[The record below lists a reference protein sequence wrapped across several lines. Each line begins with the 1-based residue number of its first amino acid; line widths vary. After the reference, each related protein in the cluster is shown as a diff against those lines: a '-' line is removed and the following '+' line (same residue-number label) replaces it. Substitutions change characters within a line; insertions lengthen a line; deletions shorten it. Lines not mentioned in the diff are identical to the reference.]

1 MSREKRRKSNYHGG
15 FEMSKI
21 AVTGD
26 DAIAQAAKLVN
37 PDVVAAYPI
46 TPQTIIVERFSDF
59 VADGEVDTEF
69 VCVESEHSA
78 MSACIGASTA
88 GGRVFTS
95 SASAGLMLMYEI
107 LQIASSS
114 RTPIVCA
121 IANRAISGPINI
133 HGEQTDQLLFR
144 DSGWISQFAETN
156 QEAYDQT
163 IMAFKIGEH
172 PEVLLPVAVGIDGFI
187 LSHAIEGVE
196 PVTRELVSD
205 FLGGERKSILR
216 LDPDNPV
223 SIGLL
228 HLQDY
233 YMEARAQ
240 VRDAQQRSK
249 QIIIDTFKDWQKL
262 TGREYNPIESYQMD
276 DAEYAFVTM
285 GSGAG
290 NARTAIDELRA
301 NGEKVGLIK
310 VRVYRPWF
318 GNEFSTLTKNIKGI
332 ISVERAHS
340 FGSPGGILGQDVKST
355 LFDSKQ
361 TPYMAEYCYG
371 LGGRDCLVKE
381 WTEIYNRSIQGFNE
395 GENLPYFWWGV
406 RE

>member
-1 MSREKRRKSNYHGG
+1 
-15 FEMSKI
+15 MSKI

-107 LQIASSS
+107 IQIASSS

-121 IANRAISGPINI
+121 VANRAISGPINI

-187 LSHAIEGVE
+187 LSHAIEGIE
-196 PVTRELVSD
+196 PVTKDSVYN
-205 FLGGERKSILR
+205 FLGGERKSTLR

-249 QIIIDTFKDWQKL
+249 QVIIDTFNEWKNL
-262 TGREYNPIESYQMD
+262 TGRQYNPVESYKMD

-301 NGEKVGLIK
+301 KGEKVGLIK

-318 GNEFSTLTKNIKGI
+318 GEEFSNLTKNVKGVI
-332 ISVERAHS
+332 TVERAHS

-355 LFDSKQ
+355 LFDAKQ
-361 TPYMAEYCYG
+361 TPYVAEYCYG

-381 WTEIYNRSIQGFNE
+381 WVEIYNRSKQSFSE
-395 GENLPYFWWGV
+395 GKSLPYFWWGV

>member
-1 MSREKRRKSNYHGG
+1 MTRV
-15 FEMSKI
+15 

-26 DAIAQAAKLVN
+26 DAIALAAKAVN

-78 MSACIGASTA
+78 MSACVGASTA

-95 SASAGLMLMYEI
+95 SASAGIMLMYEI
-107 LQIASSS
+107 IQIASSS
-114 RTPIVCA
+114 RTPIVMA
-121 IANRAISGPINI
+121 LANRAISGPINI

-144 DSGWISQFAETN
+144 DSGWISFFSETN
-156 QEAYDQT
+156 QEAHDQT

-187 LSHAIEGVE
+187 ISHAIEGIE
-196 PVTRELVSD
+196 PVSREMAMK
-205 FLGGERKSILR
+205 FLGGERKADLK
-216 LDPDNPV
+216 LDTDNPI

-228 HLQDY
+228 HLPDY

-240 VRDAQQRSK
+240 VRDAQMRAK
-249 QIIIDTFKDWQKL
+249 NIILKTFNEWNEL
-262 TGREYNPIESYQMD
+262 TGREYKPIESYMLK
-276 DAEYAFVTM
+276 DAEYAYITM

-290 NARTAIDELRA
+290 NARTAVDELRLK
-301 NGEKVGLIK
+301 GEKVGLIK
-310 VRVYRPWF
+310 IRVIRPWF
-318 GNEFSTLTKNIKGI
+318 GEQFNELAKNLKGI

-340 FGSPGGILGQDVKST
+340 FGSPGGMLGQDIKSA
-355 LFDSKQ
+355 LFDAKL
-361 TPYMAEYCYG
+361 TPNIAEYCYG

-381 WTEIYNRSIQGFNE
+381 WKEIYNRSKKAFQE
-395 GENLPYFWWGV
+395 GKNLPYYWWGL

>member
-1 MSREKRRKSNYHGG
+1 MSR
-15 FEMSKI
+15 I

-26 DAIAQAAKLVN
+26 DAIAEAAKLVN

-59 VADGEVDTEF
+59 VADGEVDTEY

-95 SASAGLMLMYEI
+95 TASAGLMLMYEI
-107 LQIASSS
+107 VQIASSS
-114 RTPIVCA
+114 RTPIVMA
-121 IANRAISGPINI
+121 LANRAISGPINI
-133 HGEQTDQLLFR
+133 HGEQTDQLLIR
-144 DSGWISQFAETN
+144 DSGWISMFAETN

-187 LSHAIEGVE
+187 VSHAIEGIV
-196 PVTRELVSD
+196 PTTREFVSS
-205 FLGGERKSILR
+205 FLGGNRKSALR

-233 YMEARAQ
+233 YFEARAQ
-240 VRDAQQRSK
+240 VREAQQRSK
-249 QIIIDTFKDWQKL
+249 QVIVDTFKEWHNLQ
-262 TGREYNPIESYQMD
+262 GREYHPIEGYMMD
-276 DAEYAFVTM
+276 DADYAFVTM

-290 NARTAIDELRA
+290 NARTAVDELRA
-301 NGEKVGLIK
+301 QGEKVGLIK

-318 GNEFSTLTKNIKGI
+318 GEEFTNLTKNLKGV

-340 FGSPGGILGQDVKST
+340 FGSPGGILGQDVKSS
-355 LFDSKQ
+355 LFNAKQ
-361 TPYMAEYCYG
+361 TPNIAEYCYG

-381 WTEIYNRSIQGFNE
+381 WKEIYNRSKQGFLE
-395 GENLPYFWWGV
+395 GKSLPYYWWGV

>member
-1 MSREKRRKSNYHGG
+1 MSR
-15 FEMSKI
+15 I

-26 DAIAQAAKLVN
+26 DAIAQAAKVVN

-95 SASAGLMLMYEI
+95 SASAGIMLMFEI
-107 LQIASSS
+107 LQIAASS
-114 RTPIVCA
+114 RTPIVMA
-121 IANRAISGPINI
+121 VANRAISGPINI

-144 DSGWISQFAETN
+144 DSGWISIFAETN
-156 QEAYDQT
+156 QEAYDST

-172 PEVLLPVAVGIDGFI
+172 SDVLLPVAVGIDGFI
-187 LSHAIEGVE
+187 VSHAIEGIE
-196 PVTRELVSD
+196 PTERKFVSE
-205 FLGGERKSILR
+205 FLGGERKASLR

-240 VRDAQQRSK
+240 VRDAQQRAK
-249 QIIIDTFKDWQKL
+249 QVIVDTYKEWKEVR
-262 TGREYNPIESYQMD
+262 GREYHPVESYMIE
-276 DAEYAFVTM
+276 DADYAYVTM

-290 NARTAIDELRA
+290 NARTAVDELRA
-301 NGEKVGLIK
+301 KGEKVGLIK
-310 VRVYRPWF
+310 IRVYRPWF
-318 GNEFSTLTKNIKGI
+318 GEEFSQLTKNLKGVI
-332 ISVERAHS
+332 PVERAHS

-355 LFDSKQ
+355 LFDAKQ
-361 TPYMAEYCYG
+361 TPYVAEYCYG
-371 LGGRDCLVKE
+371 LGGRDCLIKDWVE
-381 WTEIYNRSIQGFNE
+381 MFYRSKKSFDE
-395 GENLPYFWWGV
+395 GKNLPYFWWGV
-406 RE
+406 RV

>member
-1 MSREKRRKSNYHGG
+1 
-15 FEMSKI
+15 MSKI

-107 LQIASSS
+107 VQIASSS

-121 IANRAISGPINI
+121 VANRAISGPINI

-163 IMAFKIGEH
+163 IMAFKVGEH

-187 LSHAIEGVE
+187 VSHAIEGIE
-196 PVTRELVSD
+196 PLTKNVVST
-205 FLGGERKSILR
+205 FLGGERKSSLR

-249 QIIIDTFKDWQKL
+249 QVIVDTFKEWQQL
-262 TGREYNPIESYQMD
+262 TGREYNPIESYKME

-290 NARTAIDELRA
+290 NARTAIDDLRA
-301 NGEKVGLIK
+301 NGEKAGLIK

-318 GNEFSTLTKNIKGI
+318 GKEFSDLTKNVKGI

-355 LFDSKQ
+355 LFDAKQ

-381 WTEIYNRSIQGFNE
+381 WVEIYNRSKQGFIE
-395 GENLPYFWWGV
+395 GRNLPYFWWGV

>member
-1 MSREKRRKSNYHGG
+1 MSRS
-15 FEMSKI
+15 

-26 DAIAQAAKLVN
+26 DAIAYAAKAVN

-46 TPQTIIVERFSDF
+46 TPQTIIVERFSEF

-78 MSACIGASTA
+78 MSACVGASTA

-107 LQIASSS
+107 IQIASSS
-114 RTPIVCA
+114 RTPIVMA

-144 DSGWISQFAETN
+144 DSGWISLFSETN

-163 IMAFKIGEH
+163 ILAFKIGEH

-187 LSHAIEGVE
+187 LSHAIEGIE
-196 PVTRELVSD
+196 LISREFAMN
-205 FLGGERKSILR
+205 FLGGDRKTDLK
-216 LDPDNPV
+216 LDPENPV

-228 HLQDY
+228 HLPDY

-240 VRDAQQRSK
+240 VREAQKRSRNV
-249 QIIIDTFKDWQKL
+249 ILETFEEWKNL
-262 TGREYNPIESYQMD
+262 TGREYKPIESYLMD

-290 NARTAIDELRA
+290 NARTAIDELRKKGA
-301 NGEKVGLIK
+301 KVGLIK
-310 VRVYRPWF
+310 IRVYRPWF
-318 GNEFSTLTKNIKGI
+318 GKEFTNIAKNLKGV

-340 FGSPGGILGQDVKST
+340 FGSPGGILGQDVKSS
-355 LFDSKQ
+355 LFDAKL
-361 TPYMAEYCYG
+361 TPFIAEYCYG

-381 WTEIYNRSIQGFNE
+381 WIEMYDRSKRVFND
-395 GENLPYFWWGV
+395 GNNIPYTWWGL

>member
-1 MSREKRRKSNYHGG
+1 
-15 FEMSKI
+15 MSKI

-107 LQIASSS
+107 VQIASSS

-121 IANRAISGPINI
+121 VANRAISGPINI

-187 LSHAIEGVE
+187 LSHAIEGIE
-196 PVTRELVSD
+196 PVTREFVSN
-205 FLGGERKSILR
+205 FLGGERKSTLR

-249 QIIIDTFKDWQKL
+249 RVICETFSEWQKL
-262 TGREYNPIESYQMD
+262 TGREYNPIEGYQMD

-301 NGEKVGLIK
+301 KGERVGLIK

-318 GNEFSTLTKNIKGI
+318 GEEFSNLTKNLKGV

-355 LFDSKQ
+355 LFDAKQ
-361 TPYMAEYCYG
+361 TPYIAEYCYG

-381 WTEIYNRSIQGFNE
+381 WVEIYNRSKKGFNE
-395 GENLPYFWWGV
+395 GKNLPYFWWGV

>member
-1 MSREKRRKSNYHGG
+1 MSRT
-15 FEMSKI
+15 

-26 DAIAQAAKLVN
+26 DAIAYAAKAVN

-46 TPQTIIVERFSDF
+46 TPQTIIVEKFSEF

-78 MSACIGASTA
+78 MSACVGASTA

-107 LQIASSS
+107 VQIASSS
-114 RTPIVCA
+114 RTPIVMA

-144 DSGWISQFAETN
+144 DSGWISLFSETN

-163 IMAFKIGEH
+163 ILAFKIGEH
-172 PEVLLPVAVGIDGFI
+172 HEVLLPVAVGIDGFI
-187 LSHAIEGVE
+187 ISHAIEGI
-196 PVTRELVSD
+196 ELVSREFTMN
-205 FLGGERKSILR
+205 FLDGDRKTNLR

-228 HLQDY
+228 HLPDY

-240 VRDAQQRSK
+240 VREAQKRSK
-249 QIIIDTFKDWQKL
+249 NVILETFEEWKNL
-262 TGREYNPIESYQMD
+262 TGREYKPIESYMID
-276 DAEYAFVTM
+276 DADYAFVTM

-290 NARTAIDELRA
+290 NARTAIDELRKK
-301 NGEKVGLIK
+301 GEKVGLIK
-310 VRVYRPWF
+310 IRVYRPWF
-318 GNEFSTLTKNIKGI
+318 NQEFNNLAKNLKGV

-340 FGSPGGILGQDVKST
+340 FGSPGGILGQDVKSS
-355 LFDSKQ
+355 LFDAKL
-361 TPYMAEYCYG
+361 TPLIAEYCYG

-381 WTEIYNRSIQGFNE
+381 WIEMYIRSTRAFND
-395 GENLPYFWWGV
+395 GNNIPYTWWGL

>member
-1 MSREKRRKSNYHGG
+1 MSR
-15 FEMSKI
+15 I

-26 DAIAQAAKLVN
+26 DAVALAAKLAN

-46 TPQTIIVERFSDF
+46 TPQTIIVEKFSEF
-59 VADGEVDTEF
+59 VANGEVDTEY

-107 LQIASSS
+107 IQIASSS
-114 RTPIVCA
+114 RTPIVMA

-144 DSGWISQFAETN
+144 DSGWISIFSETN
-156 QEAYDQT
+156 QEAYDHT
-163 IMAFKIGEH
+163 CLAFKIGEH
-172 PEVLLPVAVGIDGFI
+172 PEVLLPVAVGLDGFI
-187 LSHAIEGVE
+187 VSHAIEGIE
-196 PVTRELVSD
+196 PISQEKVWN
-205 FLGGERKSILR
+205 FLGGNRKSTFR
-216 LDPDNPV
+216 LNPDNPV

-233 YMEARAQ
+233 YMEARSQ
-240 VRDAQQRSK
+240 VRDAQQRAK
-249 QIIIDTFKDWQKL
+249 QIIIDTFREWREL
-262 TGREYNPIESYQMD
+262 TGREYNPIEGYQID

-290 NARTAIDELRA
+290 NARTAVDELRA
-301 NGEKVGLIK
+301 KGEKVGLLKI
-310 VRVYRPWF
+310 RVYRPWF
-318 GNEFSTLTKNIKGI
+318 GKIFQKYAQNLKGV

-340 FGSPGGILGQDVKST
+340 FGSPGGILGQDVKSC
-355 LFDSKQ
+355 LFDAKL
-361 TPYMAEYCYG
+361 TPSIAEYCYG

-381 WTEIYNRSIQGFNE
+381 WIAIYNRSKQAFLAGN
-395 GENLPYFWWGV
+395 NLPYFWWGL

>member
-1 MSREKRRKSNYHGG
+1 MSRT
-15 FEMSKI
+15 

-26 DAIAQAAKLVN
+26 DAIAYAAKVVN

-46 TPQTIIVERFSDF
+46 TPQTIIVEKFSEF

-78 MSACIGASTA
+78 MSACVGASTA

-107 LQIASSS
+107 IQIASSS
-114 RTPIVCA
+114 RTPIVMA

-144 DSGWISQFAETN
+144 DSGWISLFSETN

-163 IMAFKIGEH
+163 ILAFKIGEH
-172 PEVLLPVAVGIDGFI
+172 HEVLLPVAVGIDGFI
-187 LSHAIEGVE
+187 ISHAIEGI
-196 PVTRELVSD
+196 ELVSREFTMN
-205 FLGGERKSILR
+205 FLDGDRKTNLR

-228 HLQDY
+228 HLPDY

-240 VRDAQQRSK
+240 VREAQKRSRNV
-249 QIIIDTFKDWQKL
+249 ILETFEEWKNL
-262 TGREYNPIESYQMD
+262 TGREYKPIESYLID
-276 DAEYAFVTM
+276 DADYAFVTM

-290 NARTAIDELRA
+290 NARTAIDELRK
-301 NGEKVGLIK
+301 NDEKVGLIK
-310 VRVYRPWF
+310 IRVYRPWF
-318 GNEFSTLTKNIKGI
+318 NQEFTNLVKNLKGV

-340 FGSPGGILGQDVKST
+340 FGSPGGILGQDVKSS
-355 LFDSKQ
+355 LFDAKL
-361 TPYMAEYCYG
+361 TPFIAEYCYG

-381 WTEIYNRSIQGFNE
+381 WIEMYDRSTRAFND
-395 GENLPYFWWGV
+395 GNNIPYTWWGL

>member
-1 MSREKRRKSNYHGG
+1 MK
-15 FEMSKI
+15 KI

-59 VADGEVDTEF
+59 VADGEVDTEY

-78 MSACIGASTA
+78 MSACVGASTA

-107 LQIASSS
+107 IQIASSS
-114 RTPIVCA
+114 RTPIVMA

-144 DSGWISQFAETN
+144 DSGWISLFAETN
-156 QEAYDQT
+156 QEAYDET

-187 LSHAIEGVE
+187 LSHAIEGIE
-196 PVTRELVSD
+196 PTTREKVSN
-205 FLGGERKSILR
+205 FLGGERKSELR
-216 LDPDNPV
+216 LDPENPV

-249 QIIIDTFKDWQKL
+249 QIIINTFQEWKNL
-262 TGREYNPIESYQMD
+262 TGRSYKPIEGYMID

-290 NARTAIDELRA
+290 NARTAVDALRA
-301 NGEKVGLIK
+301 KGEKVGLIK
-310 VRVYRPWF
+310 IRVYRPWF
-318 GNEFSTLTKNIKGI
+318 GAEFSNLTKNLKGV

-340 FGSPGGILGQDVKST
+340 FGSPGGILGQDVKSA
-355 LFDSKQ
+355 LFDAKQ
-361 TPYMAEYCYG
+361 TPLMAEYCYG

-381 WTEIYNRSIQGFNE
+381 WVEIYERSKKSFLE
-395 GENLPYFWWGV
+395 GKNLPYYWWGV

>member
-1 MSREKRRKSNYHGG
+1 
-15 FEMSKI
+15 MSKI

-121 IANRAISGPINI
+121 VANRAISGPINI

-187 LSHAIEGVE
+187 VSHAIEGIE
-196 PVTRELVSD
+196 PVTKDAVSN
-205 FLGGERKSILR
+205 FLGGERKSSLR

-249 QIIIDTFKDWQKL
+249 QVILDTFNDWRKL
-262 TGREYNPIESYQMD
+262 TGREYNPIESYKID
-276 DAEYAFVTM
+276 DADYAFVTM

-318 GNEFSTLTKNIKGI
+318 GEEFSNLTKNIKGI

-355 LFDSKQ
+355 LFDAKQ
-361 TPYMAEYCYG
+361 TPYIAEYCYG

-381 WTEIYNRSIQGFNE
+381 WVEIYNRSKQGFNE
-395 GENLPYFWWGV
+395 DKNLPYFWWGV

>member
-1 MSREKRRKSNYHGG
+1 
-15 FEMSKI
+15 MSKI

-121 IANRAISGPINI
+121 VANRAISGPINI

-163 IMAFKIGEH
+163 IMAFKVGEH

-187 LSHAIEGVE
+187 VSHAIEGIE
-196 PVTRELVSD
+196 PVTKDLVSN
-205 FLGGERKSILR
+205 FLGGERKSSLR

-249 QIIIDTFKDWQKL
+249 QIIVDTFKDWQKL
-262 TGREYNPIESYQMD
+262 TGREYNPIESYKME
-276 DAEYAFVTM
+276 DADYAFVTM

-290 NARTAIDELRA
+290 NARTAVDDLRA
-301 NGEKVGLIK
+301 KGEKVGLIK

-318 GNEFSTLTKNIKGI
+318 GEEFSNLAKNAKGI
-332 ISVERAHS
+332 ITVERAHS

-355 LFDSKQ
+355 LFDAKQ
-361 TPYMAEYCYG
+361 TPYIAEYCYG

-381 WTEIYNRSIQGFNE
+381 WAEIYNRSKQGFNE
-395 GENLPYFWWGV
+395 GKNLPYFWWGV

>member
-1 MSREKRRKSNYHGG
+1 MSR
-15 FEMSKI
+15 I

-26 DAIAQAAKLVN
+26 DAIAEAAKLVN

-59 VADGEVDTEF
+59 VADGEVDTEY

-95 SASAGLMLMYEI
+95 TASAGLMLMYEI
-107 LQIASSS
+107 VQIASSS
-114 RTPIVCA
+114 RTPIVMA
-121 IANRAISGPINI
+121 LANRAISGPINI
-133 HGEQTDQLLFR
+133 HGEQTDQLLIR
-144 DSGWISQFAETN
+144 DSGWISMFAETN

-163 IMAFKIGEH
+163 ILAFKIGEH

-187 LSHAIEGVE
+187 LSHAIEGIV
-196 PVTRELVSD
+196 PTTREVVQK
-205 FLGGERKSILR
+205 FLGGERKSALR
-216 LDPDNPV
+216 LDPENPV

-240 VRDAQQRSK
+240 VREAQLRSK
-249 QIIIDTFKDWQKL
+249 QIIRDTFKEWKELQ
-262 TGREYNPIESYQMD
+262 GREYNPIEGYKLE
-276 DAEYAFVTM
+276 DADYAFVTM

-290 NARTAIDELRA
+290 NARTAVDGMREK
-301 NGEKVGLIK
+301 GEKVGLIK
-310 VRVYRPWF
+310 IRVYRPWF
-318 GNEFSTLTKNIKGI
+318 GEEFSQLAKNLKGVI
-332 ISVERAHS
+332 AVERAHS

-355 LFDSKQ
+355 LFDAKQ
-361 TPYMAEYCYG
+361 TPYTAEYCYG

-381 WTEIYNRSIQGFNE
+381 WIEIYNRSKQAFIE
-395 GENLPYFWWGV
+395 GKNLPYFWWGV

>member
-1 MSREKRRKSNYHGG
+1 MSR
-15 FEMSKI
+15 I

-26 DAIAQAAKLVN
+26 DAIAQAAKVVN

-95 SASAGLMLMYEI
+95 SASAGIMLMFEI

-114 RTPIVCA
+114 RTPIVMA
-121 IANRAISGPINI
+121 VANRAISGPINI

-144 DSGWISQFAETN
+144 DSGWISIFAETN
-156 QEAYDQT
+156 QEAYDST
-163 IMAFKIGEH
+163 IMAFKMGEH
-172 PEVLLPVAVGIDGFI
+172 PDVLLPVAVGIDGFI
-187 LSHAIEGVE
+187 LSHAIEGIE
-196 PVTRELVSD
+196 PTEREFVSE
-205 FLGGERKSILR
+205 FLGGERKAALR

-240 VRDAQQRSK
+240 VRDAQQRAK
-249 QIIIDTFKDWQKL
+249 QVIIDTYKEWKEL
-262 TGREYNPIESYQMD
+262 RGREYHPVESYLLE
-276 DAEYAFVTM
+276 DADYAFVTM

-290 NARTAIDELRA
+290 NARTAVDELRA
-301 NGEKVGLIK
+301 KGEKVGLIK

-318 GNEFSTLTKNIKGI
+318 GEEFSRLTKNLKGVV
-332 ISVERAHS
+332 SVERAHS

-355 LFDSKQ
+355 LFDAKQ
-361 TPYMAEYCYG
+361 TPYIAEYCYG

-381 WTEIYNRSIQGFNE
+381 WNEMFYRSKKSFNE
-395 GENLPYFWWGV
+395 GKNLPYYWWGV
-406 RE
+406 RV

>member
-1 MSREKRRKSNYHGG
+1 
-15 FEMSKI
+15 MSKI

-121 IANRAISGPINI
+121 VANRAISGPINI

-187 LSHAIEGVE
+187 VSHAIEGIE
-196 PVTRELVSD
+196 PVTKDAVSN
-205 FLGGERKSILR
+205 FLGGERKSSLR

-249 QIIIDTFKDWQKL
+249 QVIFDTFNDWRKL
-262 TGREYNPIESYQMD
+262 TGREYNPIESYEID
-276 DAEYAFVTM
+276 DADYAFVTM

-318 GNEFSTLTKNIKGI
+318 GEEFSNLTKNIKGI

-355 LFDSKQ
+355 LFDAKQ
-361 TPYMAEYCYG
+361 TPYIAEYCYG

-381 WTEIYNRSIQGFNE
+381 WVEIYNRSKQGFKE
-395 GENLPYFWWGV
+395 GKNLPYFWWGV

>member
-1 MSREKRRKSNYHGG
+1 MSR
-15 FEMSKI
+15 I

-26 DAIAQAAKLVN
+26 DAVALAAKTVN

-46 TPQTIIVERFSDF
+46 TPQTIIVERFSEF

-78 MSACIGASTA
+78 MSACVGASTA

-107 LQIASSS
+107 IQIASSS
-114 RTPIVCA
+114 RTPIVMA

-144 DSGWISQFAETN
+144 DSGWVSLFSETN
-156 QEAYDQT
+156 QEAFDQT
-163 IMAFKIGEH
+163 ILAFKIGEH
-172 PEVLLPVAVGIDGFI
+172 PEVQLPVAVGLDGFI
-187 LSHAIEGVE
+187 VSHAIEGIE
-196 PVTRELVSD
+196 IISREKAID
-205 FLGGERKSILR
+205 FLGGDRKSNLR
-216 LDPDNPV
+216 LDPDNPI

-240 VRDAQQRSK
+240 VRDAQQRAK
-249 QIIIDTFKDWQKL
+249 NIILEIFNQWKDL
-262 TGREYNPIESYQMD
+262 TGRQYKPIEGYLMD

-290 NARTAIDELRA
+290 NARTAVDMLRKK
-301 NGEKVGLIK
+301 GEKVGLIK
-310 VRVYRPWF
+310 IRVYRPWF
-318 GNEFSTLTKNIKGI
+318 GQQFTNLAKNLKGV

-340 FGSPGGILGQDVKST
+340 FGSPGGILGQDVKSA
-355 LFDSKQ
+355 LFNAKL
-361 TPYMAEYCYG
+361 TPAIAEYCYG
-371 LGGRDCLVKE
+371 LGGRDCLIKE
-381 WTEIYNRSIQGFNE
+381 WNEIYHRSKKAFDE
-395 GENLPYFWWGV
+395 GKNLPYYWWGL